1 MEYILVTEPNGNVI
15 TDASGNILVQQK
27 PGNTLMFITSSQ
39 AATLFPNKIQAEMEV
54 SKSDFITDSEQENN
68 NTTSRT
74 SWNRNEIIELI
85 NLYKSHEH
93 LFKSTTMKNDK
104 VWDMIAQKLPMHT
117 TEQIKNK
124 FKYLKQKYMEKKDNM
139 GQKSSGAGTMKFD
152 YFFEMDEIFGQ
163 DPDVQPV
170 STASSLR
177 GIQRASKMSSVEIE
191 ENSCSD
197 DEEIATKKNE
207 KLKIRKR
214 SELAKQLST
223 YEQNF
228 KEREAKKEK
237 RHNELMARQDAALK
251 ILENIANSF
260 ANTKD

>member
-1 MEYILVTEPNGNVI
+1 
-15 TDASGNILVQQK
+15 
-27 PGNTLMFITSSQ
+27 MFISSSE
-39 AATLFPNKIQAEMEV
+39 AATLFPNTIFQAEMEV
-54 SKSDFITDSEQENN
+54 SRSNFTDSEQENN
-68 NTTSRT
+68 NITNRT
-74 SWNRNEIIELI
+74 SWNRSEILTLI
-85 NLYKSHEH
+85 DLYKSHEH

-139 GQKSSGAGTMKFD
+139 SQKSSGAGTMKFD
-152 YFFEMDEIFGQ
+152 YFSEMDEIFGQ

-177 GIQRASKMSSVEIE
+177 GIQRASKTSSAETE
-191 ENSCSD
+191 ENSYTD
-197 DEEIATKKNE
+197 DEEIKTKKNE

-228 KEREAKKEK
+228 NEREAKKEK

-260 ANTKD
+260 ANFKN

>member
-1 MEYILVTEPNGNVI
+1 MFIICINFKDFEVV
-15 TDASGNILVQQK
+15 NISNFNIVSE
-27 PGNTLMFITSSQ
+27 NTLMFISSSE
-39 AATLFPNKIQAEMEV
+39 AATLFPNLGIETQVEG
-54 SKSDFITDSEQENN
+54 SGSDFITDEQENN

-85 NLYKSHEH
+85 GLYKSHEH
-93 LFKSTTMKNDK
+93 LFKNTTMKNDK
-104 VWDMIAQKLPMHT
+104 VWDMIAKQLSTHT

-139 GQKSSGAGTMKFD
+139 GQKRSGAGTITFD
-152 YFFEMDEIFGQ
+152 YFFEMDKIFCQ
-163 DPDVQPV
+163 DPDVQPI
-170 STASSLR
+170 SIASSSR
-177 GIQRASKMSSVEIE
+177 GIQHASKMSSIE
-191 ENSCSD
+191 TKENLFSD
-197 DEEIATKKNE
+197 NEKIPKEKNE
-207 KLKIRKR
+207 KLKTRKK
-214 SELAKQLST
+214 SELTKQLST

-260 ANTKD
+260 ANLSNIKK